1 MVTPPNYFVCLLR
14 IDAKLRALISRL
26 FLFSYTKSSNI
37 RMWQS
42 FLVAYIELLSCMK
55 LTRNYFTLPWALNC
69 LHDVRQPRP
78 ELVTALDRQ
87 HDR

>member
-1 MVTPPNYFVCLLR
+1 MVTQLFRVPIR

-42 FLVAYIELLSCMK
+42 FLVAYIELFPMYGTDTQLFHAA
-55 LTRNYFTLPWALNC
+55 LGAELFTRRSAASSRACYSAGQAT
-69 LHDVRQPRP
+69 
-78 ELVTALDRQ
+78 
-87 HDR
+87 